1 MLDQK
6 SLGEVMKAKEQIVK
20 GKLTIWNERLRVLQ
34 ESGKLDRLVD
44 HLNSSL
50 DDINNCGCNVQCG
63 AATPD
68 IGAVI
73 R

>member
-1 MLDQK
+1 MFDQK
-6 SLGEVMKAKEQIVK
+6 SLEEVMKAKQQIIG
-20 GKLTIWNERLRVLQ
+20 GKLTIWNERLRILQ
-34 ESGKLDRLVD
+34 QAGKWERLVD

-63 AATPD
+63 AAADLGGINT
-68 IGAVI
+68 